1 MLSKQKIKQK
11 VNQWTPGDEGEGKER
26 CIIKQHEK
34 NLANVGYVHYLDY
47 DGGLTGITNVKTHE
61 IFSLIHAIF

>member
-26 CIIKQHEK
+26 CIIKQHERIWQM
-34 NLANVGYVHYLDY
+34 LDMFIALTMMVVSQ
-47 DGGLTGITNVKTHE
+47 GLQM
-61 IFSLIHAIF
+61 